1 MNDSQEK
8 VDLESVDW
16 RNVLPYYVQDENTL
30 SGRWGA
36 CPFCTGSSTFR
47 IIWERRGKGGSGWYC
62 AKCETGGNLISVI
75 HEVTGKPIG
84 EIYYELRTKRYNQ
97 GMAPAIVV
105 PKVTSRP
112 VRNPEELRSELR
124 ATWESSLAI
133 TAASPVW
140 SYFSNRI
147 PGLRAE
153 WLGPDIRYHQ
163 GLPYYLDGKFKGKY
177 PVFLQRLVAAGD
189 KLARTLQRCYLTAE
203 GEKVPFVDSKGKS
216 AAKKQ
221 MSSPDGPAGG
231 STRLNNAV
239 SRTLALTEGA
249 ENGLAVVAKHEN
261 KIEVRSL
268 LDCNNLSNADI
279 DWGRYDTIL
288 IYADRDRE
296 QEKRATKG
304 TGGEERVIR
313 IRPGEHHAD
322 LLAAKLRAMGKRVVI
337 IASVQEGVDFCD
349 IWKLQYERRTKRLAD
364 RAVRLEQKERLRE
377 QTKSFRR
384 AA

>member
-1 MNDSQEK
+1 MNDPER
-8 VDLESVDW
+8 VDLDSVDW
-16 RNVLPYYVQDENTL
+16 RNVLPYYVQDEKIL
-30 SGRWGA
+30 SGHWGA

-47 IIWERRGKGGSGWYC
+47 VIWERRGKGGSGWYC
-62 AKCETGGNLISVI
+62 AKCEAGGNLVSVI

-84 EIYYELRTKRYNQ
+84 EIFYELRTKRYNL
-97 GMAPAIVV
+97 GMAPTTFV
-105 PKVTSRP
+105 PKVA
-112 VRNPEELRSELR
+112 VRAEKTPEELRAELR
-124 ATWESSLAI
+124 TTWESSLAI
-133 TAASPVW
+133 TEDSPAW
-140 SYFSNRI
+140 NYLSNRI
-147 PGLRAE
+147 PGLRIE
-153 WLGPDIRYHQ
+153 WLGPDIRCHP
-163 GLPYYLDGKFKGKY
+163 GLPYYLDRKCKGKF

-189 KLARTLQRCYLTAE
+189 KSARTLQRCYLKPT
-203 GEKVPFVDSKGKS
+203 GEKVPFVDEKGKS

-249 ENGLAVVAKHEN
+249 ENGLAVVAKHAN

-279 DWGRYDTIL
+279 DWSKYDTIL

-296 QEKRATKG
+296 QVKRAPKG
-304 TGGEERVIR
+304 AAGEEGVVK
-313 IRPGEHHAD
+313 IRPGQHHAD
-322 LLAAKLRAMGKRVVI
+322 LLAAKLRAMGKRVII

-349 IWKLQYERRTKRLAD
+349 IWKLQYERRAKRHAE
-364 RAVRLEQKERLRE
+364 RAARLEEKERLRQ
-377 QTKSFRR
+377 QTRAFRR